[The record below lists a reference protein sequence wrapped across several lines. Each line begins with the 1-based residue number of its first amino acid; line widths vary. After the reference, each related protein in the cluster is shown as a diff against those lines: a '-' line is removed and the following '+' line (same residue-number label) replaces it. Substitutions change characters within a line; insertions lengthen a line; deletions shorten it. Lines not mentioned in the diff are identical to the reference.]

1 MFSLALLEN
10 NPGSANAWADFTH
23 ASKVDKKP

>member
-10 NPGSANAWADFTH
+10 NPGSATAWADFTR